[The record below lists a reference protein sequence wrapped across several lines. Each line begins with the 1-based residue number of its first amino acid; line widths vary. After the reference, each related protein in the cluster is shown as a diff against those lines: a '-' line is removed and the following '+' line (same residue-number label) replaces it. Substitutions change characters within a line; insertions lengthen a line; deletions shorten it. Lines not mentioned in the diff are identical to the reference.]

1 MNSLKGVKILIVD
14 DEPHILQF
22 LEIGL
27 MNEGYV
33 VKKATDGISAMN
45 LAQEFEPHVVILD
58 VMMPGTDGFEVCRMI
73 KKVALL
79 LP

>member
-33 VKKATDGISAMN
+33 VKKRQM
-45 LAQEFEPHVVILD
+45 E
-58 VMMPGTDGFEVCRMI
+58 
-73 KKVALL
+73 
-79 LP
+79 